1 MNMQNRLKIKRGD
14 ITREQVDAIVNAANN
29 SLLGGG
35 GVDGA
40 IHRAAGSELLA
51 ACRPLGGCATGDAK
65 ITPGFRLPARFVIH
79 TVGPV
84 WRGGSNGEASLLA
97 SAYRRSL
104 EEAVAAGARS
114 VAFPAI
120 STGVYG
126 YPADQAAIIA
136 VRTVLDFLATHP
148 ELEEVRLIC
157 FSPASEAAHR
167 AAFHG

>member
-1 MNMQNRLKIKRGD
+1 M
-14 ITREQVDAIVNAANN
+14 
-29 SLLGGG
+29 
-35 GVDGA
+35 
-40 IHRAAGSELLA
+40 
-51 ACRPLGGCATGDAK
+51 
-65 ITPGFRLPARFVIH
+65 
-79 TVGPV
+79 
-84 WRGGSNGEASLLA
+84 
-97 SAYRRSL
+97 
-104 EEAVAAGARS
+104 AAGARS